1 MAVPTTQERLDAVQ
15 TTLHRL
21 MQAGAP
27 SKWSSDRVSVERQI
41 KSLQDEEDRLIKRIS
56 AEGGGA
62 RNYVTF
68 ADPA

>member
-15 TTLHRL
+15 TKLHAL
-21 MQAGAP
+21 MSAGAP
-27 SKWSSDRVSVERQI
+27 NKWTSDRQSVERDI
-41 KSLQDEEDRLIKRIS
+41 RTLQTEEDRLIKRLA

>member
-1 MAVPTTQERLDAVQ
+1 MAVPTYQERLDAVQ
-15 TTLHRL
+15 TKLHEL

-27 SKWSSDRVSVERQI
+27 SKWSSDRQSVERQI
-41 KSLQDEEDRLIKRIS
+41 KDLQTEEDRLIKFIA